1 MIVFF
6 VGFDD
11 GGGVDAGGGAEGV
24 AADDRVIRRN
34 GGVRGFGDGFGL
46 FFELGE
52 VVIDQAEEFQIDQ
65 H

>member
-1 MIVFF
+1 MVVFF

-24 AADDRVIRRN
+24 AADDWIIRRN
-34 GGVRGFGDGFGL
+34 GRVGGFGDGFGI

-52 VVIDQAEEFQIDQ
+52 VVIDQAEESSD
-65 H
+65 